1 MRKPWSDEEIAKLRS
16 MAKPY
21 PTHVIAAELGRG
33 VSATM
38 VRAHELRLSLKVQS
52 KKIIEPTADPG
63 PAGFDWSK
71 RLEPVTRN
79 VTVKKEDR
87 HRDQQTNPAENRDRN
102 YIVKTGHG
110 PLG

>member
-16 MAKPY
+16 MAKRY

-63 PAGFDWSK
+63 PAGFDWPTQ
-71 RLEPVTRN
+71 LEPVTRN
-79 VTVKKEDR
+79 I
-87 HRDQQTNPAENRDRN
+87 QQTKSAENRDRN

-110 PLG
+110 PLR